1 MFFNSY
7 HQLNKN
13 DFLYKKGEQ
22 NGQGFYYLVEGK
34 IELLVKSEGDDEFK
48 FSKSIDKG
56 EFFGFRQTSYMDPR
70 TDYAKISSEKA
81 IILELNV
88 LKYLECI
95 SKTQMSE
102 GEKKIDFLVRY
113 VPKFRNLP

>member
-1 MFFNSY
+1 
-7 HQLNKN
+7 
-13 DFLYKKGEQ
+13 
-22 NGQGFYYLVEGK
+22 
-34 IELLVKSEGDDEFK
+34 
-48 FSKSIDKG
+48 
-56 EFFGFRQTSYMDPR
+56 MDPR

-81 IILELNV
+81 IIIELNV

-113 VPKFRNLP
+113 VPKLRNLP

>member
-1 MFFNSY
+1 
-7 HQLNKN
+7 
-13 DFLYKKGEQ
+13 
-22 NGQGFYYLVEGK
+22 
-34 IELLVKSEGDDEFK
+34 
-48 FSKSIDKG
+48 
-56 EFFGFRQTSYMDPR
+56 MDPR

-113 VPKFRNLP
+113 VPKLRNLPRWLINDFEVYFLKEIVTRGY

>member
-1 MFFNSY
+1 
-7 HQLNKN
+7 
-13 DFLYKKGEQ
+13 
-22 NGQGFYYLVEGK
+22 
-34 IELLVKSEGDDEFK
+34 
-48 FSKSIDKG
+48 
-56 EFFGFRQTSYMDPR
+56 MDPR

-113 VPKFRNLP
+113 VPKLRNLPR